1 MKRLF
6 SAVLILALLVGLFP
20 ANFLSAVFAAE
31 QAQDHDMVVGSM
43 NYGLW
48 ENGLTPEGVPAAK
61 VDSTAAAWKKML
73 QENEI
78 DLICGQEWVP
88 YLDEDK
94 TVDANEKIFSQDY
107 PYQYS
112 YGTSTYDGKHIASKT
127 ELTDAQIISHTSGS
141 GRKYAK
147 AYTTVNGK
155 TVCIMNTHLSF
166 EEDITVSRLH
176 QIQELLAAAKQEEYV
191 IITGDFN
198 VYTPDEFQLFADAGY
213 SLANCG
219 AFGEFT
225 TWPNFG
231 KNPTSTANRC
241 LDNIIVSPSIQIQ
254 DAYVED
260 RELSDHALVVAKLKL
275 LDAGEY
281 TDTRDYCRHC
291 DKEVTWQAWTQDLGS
306 SSNPV
311 NADAHYYL
319 TQDLTGVSSN
329 LRFGNNSDITKPDVV
344 IDLRG
349 HTISSSSVRIFY
361 LRQYAKLSIVDSVGG
376 GEVIGGTTA
385 TGGAVYLE
393 KYAEFTLYGGAV
405 SSTDTTTAKK
415 GGTIYAEGSTHV
427 QIKGGVL
434 YGGYA
439 STGGAILLG
448 GSNSKATVSNSGII
462 IGGTAT
468 HGGAIYA
475 AGSNTVNIDGGIIYG
490 SQVNTAGGAIYAY
503 NSTLNVTGG
512 TITGGTAVNG
522 GNIYAASTKTT
533 LSGGK
538 LMGGHATSYGG
549 NIHVGDVG
557 SAGYT
562 NLGNCILTGGTS
574 GYGGKDIYVSS
585 AGKLNVLKTFAGT
598 SSMATSSSLIPSPVA
613 AGSYMSTSAY
623 SCEGFFP
630 GQLYLENL
638 TGKPRLYGKQG
649 DTKLYIEGA
658 VLVKE
663 DGSKVWY
670 ANNKAAVTAYA
681 TEENVAY
688 LQPFADELALTGGSY
703 TVDLA
708 GQDVA
713 ITGTGS
719 VTCFDSANADYLS
732 FGDVTLSGAALVNTA
747 SFAAPDGETYYTV
760 KGADGTY
767 SFHILDMNVSAIGL
781 KTSSNGMYYYANYR
795 CDDTLKGAITSYG
808 IDYALY
814 DAAGTTKIVDK
825 EQSVAISN
833 SDVPLVTFEDIA
845 IGSMNGV
852 ISNDNAPYT
861 AAECGRM
868 KIEAIP
874 FVNING
880 EKVTGTAVK
889 YSMYDCCQAVDEMI
903 TELLT
908 ADAQDAT
915 AASYIEYMTNLFDVV
930 WAEYG
935 LGWNFTNFNKAA

>member
-1 MKRLF
+1 MKQLF
-6 SAVLILALLVGLFP
+6 SAVIILALFIGLFP

-31 QAQDHDMVVGSM
+31 ETQEHDLVVGSM

-78 DLICGQEWVP
+78 DLICGQEWAP

-107 PYQYS
+107 PYQYC

-127 ELTDAQIISHTSGS
+127 ELADAQIISHTSGS

-147 AYTTVNGK
+147 AYTTVNSK
-155 TVCIMNTHLSF
+155 SVCIMNAHLSF

-281 TDTRDYCRHC
+281 TDTRNYCKHC
-291 DKEVTWQAWTQDLGS
+291 DKEVTWLPWTQDLGT

-319 TQDLTGVSSN
+319 TQDLPISSN

-415 GGTIYAEGSTHV
+415 GGTIYTEGYAHV
-427 QIKGGVL
+427 QIRGGVL
-434 YGGYA
+434 YGGTA
-439 STGGAILLG
+439 SYGGAILLG
-448 GSNSKATVSNSGII
+448 GSNTNATVSNSGII

-468 HGGAIYA
+468 HGGAIYSA
-475 AGSNTVNIDGGIIYG
+475 SSNTTVNIDGGIIYG
-490 SQVNTAGGAIYAY
+490 SQVDTAGGAIYI
-503 NSTLNVTGG
+503 NNGTLNLTGG
-512 TITGGTAVNG
+512 TVIGGTAANG

-533 LSGGK
+533 LSGGN
-538 LMGGHATSYGG
+538 LMDGHATSYGG

-562 NLGNCILTGGTS
+562 DLGNCALTGGTS

-585 AGKLNVLKTFAGT
+585 AGKLKVLKTFAGT
-598 SSMATSSSLIPSPVA
+598 SSIATSSSLIPSPVV

-630 GQLYLENL
+630 GQLTLENL
-638 TGKPRLYGKQG
+638 TGRPSLCGIDG
-649 DTKLYIEGA
+649 DTKLYIGSA
-658 VLVKE
+658 VLMLK
-663 DGSKVWY
+663 DNTKRYY
-670 ANNKAAVTAYA
+670 ANNDMLVADYPNQSNAAYMLPNPGDLSLSGGNYIVDVNGNDVTIS
-681 TEENVAY
+681 
-688 LQPFADELALTGGSY
+688 GS
-703 TVDLA
+703 
-708 GQDVA
+708 
-713 ITGTGS
+713 GS
-719 VTCFDSANADYLS
+719 VSLFDSANANYIS
-732 FGDVTLSGAALVNTA
+732 FGNVTLSGATLTNTA

-760 KGADGTY
+760 KGEDGTY
-767 SFHILDMNVSAIGL
+767 SFHILDLAVSSIGL
-781 KTSSNGMYYYANYR
+781 RTSSNGMYYYANYQ
-795 CDDTLKGAITSYG
+795 CDDTLKDAITSYG

-814 DAAGTTKIVDK
+814 DAAGSTKIVDK
-825 EQSVAISN
+825 EQSVTISN
-833 SDVPLVTFEDIA
+833 SEKPLVPFIDIA
-845 IGSMNGV
+845 IGNMNGV
-852 ISNDNAPYT
+852 ISNDNTPYT
-861 AAECGRM
+861 AAECGKM
-868 KIEAIP
+868 KIEAVP
-874 FVNING
+874 FINING

-889 YSMYDCCQAVDEMI
+889 YSMYDCCVAVDEMI

-915 AASYIEYMTNLFDVV
+915 AASYIKYMTNLFEVV
-930 WAEYG
+930 WADYN